1 MDAEGID
8 HLKMMNVVRESGAAV
23 EKVWNAFDQL
33 VIFYR
38 ARDVVWKLNVLMRK
52 EAIHFCYFS
61 TLKAIAK
68 RTSNKF
74 NLALVTSGSTGLV
87 VMGGE

>member
-8 HLKMMNVVRESGAAV
+8 PHKMMNVVRESGAAV

-38 ARDVVWKLNVLMRK
+38 ARDVV
-52 EAIHFCYFS
+52 
-61 TLKAIAK
+61 
-68 RTSNKF
+68 
-74 NLALVTSGSTGLV
+74 
-87 VMGGE
+87 

>member
-1 MDAEGID
+1 METFYFSLAGDGEAAAVMDAEGID

-38 ARDVVWKLNVLMRK
+38 ARDVV
-52 EAIHFCYFS
+52 
-61 TLKAIAK
+61 
-68 RTSNKF
+68 
-74 NLALVTSGSTGLV
+74 
-87 VMGGE
+87 